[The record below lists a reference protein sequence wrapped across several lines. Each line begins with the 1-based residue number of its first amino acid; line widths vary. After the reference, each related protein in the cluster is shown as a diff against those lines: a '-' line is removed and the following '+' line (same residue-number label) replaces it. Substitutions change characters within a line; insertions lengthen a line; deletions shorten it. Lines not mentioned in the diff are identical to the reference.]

1 MLVKVVCCSPSH
13 KSPLFAGS
21 ALGFGRSAANKSN
34 AIAHALAVVA
44 CDLFYRVLQK
54 ARCQS
59 ETRTTRVCCFVC
71 VYVCVCVCVCLCVSV
86 CLCVAGVGANGYVE
100 TTPAKQRNCPQLQQQ
115 QTIHTTHMH
124 TPAVAC
130 CCGGGVGGGRGDN
143 GCASLCN
150 GSCWVDCCGDAGES
164 SGENSRACI
173 QAHAGYNGLRLRI
186 EFESQSH
193 RDRGGWCNRIS
204 STATTT
210 NTCSFSSHP

>member
-1 MLVKVVCCSPSH
+1 MGNEFTRMLVKVVCCSPSH

-86 CLCVAGVGANGYVE
+86 CLCVCVCVCLCDTSHTCTFFFGLCFWLLR
-100 TTPAKQRNCPQLQQQ
+100 AKQQK
-115 QTIHTTHMH
+115 HTFVLAMTSLNPEFRGCW
-124 TPAVAC
+124 TLNTNSSVAVVRKAAQHC
-130 CCGGGVGGGRGDN
+130 ESKSRSSRLLVCLL
-143 GCASLCN
+143 AWEISL
-150 GSCWVDCCGDAGES
+150 AGKV
-164 SGENSRACI
+164 
-173 QAHAGYNGLRLRI
+173 
-186 EFESQSH
+186 
-193 RDRGGWCNRIS
+193 
-204 STATTT
+204 
-210 NTCSFSSHP
+210 

>member
-1 MLVKVVCCSPSH
+1 MGNEFTRMLVKVVCCSPSH

-86 CLCVAGVGANGYVE
+86 CLCVCVCVTPSHTCTFFFWVVFLVVACE
-100 TTPAKQRNCPQLQQQ
+100 TTKTYFC
-115 QTIHTTHMH
+115 
-124 TPAVAC
+124 
-130 CCGGGVGGGRGDN
+130 
-143 GCASLCN
+143 SCN
-150 GSCWVDCCGDAGES
+150 DVTES
-164 SGENSRACI
+164 
-173 QAHAGYNGLRLRI
+173 
-186 EFESQSH
+186 
-193 RDRGGWCNRIS
+193 
-204 STATTT
+204 
-210 NTCSFSSHP
+210 